1 MIHLS
6 LTAQKQ
12 FLLLQVENF
21 CPNMPSFQDGV
32 PVTTKRDK
40 ENHGFGVKS
49 IQAIARKYGGST
61 IFQASDGWF
70 VLKVLLPLPKET
82 ERLSVQ

>member
-1 MIHLS
+1 MIDREILVYERISKKLAYSNHS
-6 LTAQKQ
+6 D
-12 FLLLQVENF
+12 VR
-21 CPNMPSFQDGV
+21 DH
-32 PVTTKRDK
+32 KRDK